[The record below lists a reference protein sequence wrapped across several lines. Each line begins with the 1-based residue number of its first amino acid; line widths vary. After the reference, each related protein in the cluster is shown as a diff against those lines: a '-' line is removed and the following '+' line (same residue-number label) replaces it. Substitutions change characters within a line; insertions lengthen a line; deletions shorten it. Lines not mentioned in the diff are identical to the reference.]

1 MGKRRSTR
9 SSLQILGEIRIVVGI
24 LAKKGRNAV
33 RHGDGEGRR
42 GTVFEAKGRYR
53 KENVE

>member
-9 SSLQILGEIRIVVGI
+9 SSLRILGEIRIVIGI

-33 RHGDGEGRR
+33 RHGDGGGRR
-42 GTVFEAKGRYR
+42 GTVFEAKGRYC